1 LVEWLV
7 VFAAIPVAVRQAY
20 LSGKPYL
27 PRRRHPDLFPFVEL
41 RGPSSQRANCRQRV
55 GHDIRIMLD
64 RCRLD
69 ALACRLALDEVDP
82 IGCRSGFPEATPMR
96 IAYPLLILLS
106 CAGCALSQKPVAQ
119 APQQTAAAAPIPAPA
134 ADTTPKFECSDGT
147 ISFSQTGCLV
157 NMARARL
164 PAGQPNDAAPDT
176 AR

>member
-1 LVEWLV
+1 M
-7 VFAAIPVAVRQAY
+7 
-20 LSGKPYL
+20 
-27 PRRRHPDLFPFVEL
+27 
-41 RGPSSQRANCRQRV
+41 C
-55 GHDIRIMLD
+55 D
-64 RCRLD
+64 RCRLN
-69 ALACRLALDEVDP
+69 ALACRLALDEVNL
-82 IGCRSGFPEATPMR
+82 IGCWSGFPEATRMR

-119 APQQTAAAAPIPAPA
+119 APAPQQTAAAAPIPAPA